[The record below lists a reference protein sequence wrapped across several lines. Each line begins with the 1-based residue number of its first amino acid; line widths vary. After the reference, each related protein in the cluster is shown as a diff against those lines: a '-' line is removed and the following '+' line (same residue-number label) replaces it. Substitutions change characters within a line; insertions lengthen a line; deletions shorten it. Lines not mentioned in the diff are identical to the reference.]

1 MAFTTNPYALLK
13 KMWVMTSPSRGRE
26 FKANDDTPQ
35 DVKDE
40 INAIYNKVGLG
51 EKKL

>member
-1 MAFTTNPYALLK
+1 MLATLHPLPNPP
-13 KMWVMTSPSRGRE
+13 PSRGRG